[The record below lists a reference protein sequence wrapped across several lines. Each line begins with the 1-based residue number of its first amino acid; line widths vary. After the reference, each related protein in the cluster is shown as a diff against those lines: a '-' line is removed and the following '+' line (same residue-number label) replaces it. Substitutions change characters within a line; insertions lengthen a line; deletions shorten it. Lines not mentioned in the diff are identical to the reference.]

1 MNRHDEIDEKLA
13 RIERRLATNRE
24 TVRSHLE
31 QAPELL
37 ELAEALRDTFGGRL
51 VYVRVGEF
59 EQGNRAE
66 FDRQGQSFNFD
77 LRPHHAERIERYT
90 ASTPATRRKRKAG
103 RAAAPT
109 ASTWHDRY

>member
-13 RIERRLATNRE
+13 RIGSRLAARRE
-24 TVRSHLE
+24 TVRAHLE

-59 EQGNRAE
+59 EQGSRAE
-66 FDRQGQSFNFD
+66 FEQRGQPFNFD
-77 LRPHHAERIERYT
+77 LRSRHAAPIQRFTSSRPT
-90 ASTPATRRKRKAG
+90 ARRKRKAV